1 MWTNLVLFLERSTV
15 VYGGC
20 IEVGA
25 AGIAVRTECIALC
38 GITCS
43 VSGET

>member
-1 MWTNLVLFLERSTV
+1 MFLERRKV
-15 VYGGC
+15 GYGGR

-43 VSGET
+43 VSGETYSGVW